1 MTQETENDTRKY
13 ESKKESYDDNRKMIE
28 SYLNL
33 CSGNYFILSESG
45 LHFCVK
51 DLHDNTI
58 FSLEIIH
65 GRIMADGNDCIDNMK
80 SAHDNDPEI
89 LDSIQKFEQEWYIP
103 YNDCKSFEACNS
115 KKINRTYCLKVRTV
129 NDKRKSN

>member
-1 MTQETENDTRKY
+1 
-13 ESKKESYDDNRKMIE
+13 
-28 SYLNL
+28 
-33 CSGNYFILSESG
+33 
-45 LHFCVK
+45 
-51 DLHDNTI
+51 
-58 FSLEIIH
+58 
-65 GRIMADGNDCIDNMK
+65 MADGNDCIDNMK